1 MKKKITQSHK
11 SSVEVDIS
19 GRVEDTSTD
28 TIFAFSNSD
37 QYKLKLSKKVKR
49 ECILLLRKLGKHG
62 KTFYLQIYCCGL
74 YFLLKNSIDK
84 VSLITLDEEYRGRDK
99 DVKRITLGYFFRK
112 NKDISP
118 DKIRFE
124 LIGRKS
130 PAHFAAFTCHQD
142 RTKADG
148 SITTLE
154 ILETI
159 LSPLELKTIKKDRG
173 LLKSR

>member
-1 MKKKITQSHK
+1 MNKKANLSHK
-11 SSVEVDIS
+11 FSVEVDIS

-28 TIFAFSNSD
+28 TIFAFSNSE
-37 QYKLKLSKKVKR
+37 QYKIKISKKTKR
-49 ECILLLRKLGKHG
+49 DCVLLLRKLGKHG
-62 KTFYLQIYCCGL
+62 KSFYLQIYCCGL
-74 YFLLKNSIDK
+74 YCLMKNSIDRF
-84 VSLITLDEEYRGRDK
+84 SLITLDEEYRGKDR
-99 DVKRITLGYFFRK
+99 DVKRIILGYFSRN